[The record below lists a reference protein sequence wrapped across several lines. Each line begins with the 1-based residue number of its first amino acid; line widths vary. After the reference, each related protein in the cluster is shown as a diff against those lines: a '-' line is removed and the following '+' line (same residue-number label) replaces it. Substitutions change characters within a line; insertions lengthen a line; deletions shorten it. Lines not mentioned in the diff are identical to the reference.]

1 MSERRFIEQFE
12 DNVRLYPEKVMFQT
26 GNESITF
33 EEVEV
38 LSGRVYSYL
47 QEHGYGKEDL
57 ILINLPHGINPHV
70 VAIGVWK
77 VGAAVVFTTPDFPK
91 ERIEYIVQ
99 ECGCKLIVDS
109 TVWDEM
115 KSSTYLSSHNKTSV
129 HDIAYIVYTSGSEGT
144 PKGVIQEY
152 GKLDFIPSNL
162 IELVSN
168 IDLPSSTIMY
178 SYLPM
183 STVGTIANITMAV
196 CNPMTVDLG
205 SLEIMK
211 NLNLLNG
218 YFHEHKITL
227 AFMPPSFFAHANMD
241 SSYLKC
247 VYFASE
253 KASDIYTEKYTLV
266 NLYIQ
271 SEGYHLMRFV
281 LDKKYSN
288 TPIGIPVD
296 GSTVSLWEDD
306 HVIVGDGICG
316 ELCYKN
322 PFFRGY
328 VNGHRRTI
336 GQQESEFFHSG
347 DIAKRNED
355 GNYVILG
362 RKTDMIKINGN
373 RIEPA
378 EIEAA
383 VKRVLNLDWA
393 FAKGFVEPERSF
405 ICVYYTADI
414 NIDYAHVREE
424 LMKILPTYMIPSY
437 FVHIDSIPHLPNG
450 KVDRQAFKAPE
461 VADYIADYIPPT
473 NELEERLC
481 TSMQQVLGVERIGI
495 NDDFYLL
502 GGDSLRTIRLV
513 ALCDIEGLNVSDIYT
528 SRTPSRIAERWI
540 KKQIMNN

>member
-12 DNVRLYPEKVMFQT
+12 DNVRLYPEKVILRDQDT
-26 GNESITF
+26 CLTF
-33 EEVEV
+33 RELDE
-38 LSGRVYSYL
+38 LSGRVYAYL
-47 QEHGYGKEDL
+47 KKKGIGREDFVM
-57 ILINLPHGINPHV
+57 IVLPRSV
-70 VAIGVWK
+70 KSFVAMLGVWK
-77 VGAAVVFTTPDFPK
+77 AGAAMVLFEDDAPV
-91 ERIEYIVQ
+91 ERIDYVYRD
-99 ECGCKLIVDS
+99 CNCKMSLTMDY
-109 TVWDEM
+109 WDEIM
-115 KSSTYLSSHNKTSV
+115 QVESV
-129 HDIAYIVYTSGSEGT
+129 GGYEQTDKHDAAFALYTSGSEGM
-144 PKGVIQEY
+144 PKGILHEY
-152 GKLDFIPSNL
+152 GKLEL
-162 IELVSN
+162 IIESLLVNGEKILKSS
-168 IDLPSSTIMY
+168 DRLGLP
-178 SYLPM
+178 LPM
-183 STVGTIANITMAV
+183 SSASCLVLMIVSLAECTYVDVFPLHLFKDIHGLENRINTERITMTGIVPSMIMQSRLNA
-196 CNPMTVDLG
+196 PTLRTLITGTEG
-205 SLEIMK
+205 SHGVYLEEYSI
-211 NLNLLNG
+211 
-218 YFHEHKITL
+218 
-227 AFMPPSFFAHANMD
+227 
-241 SSYLKC
+241 
-247 VYFASE
+247 
-253 KASDIYTEKYTLV
+253 V
-266 NLYIQ
+266 NTYGQ
-271 SEGYHLMRFV
+271 SESLITPLTFII
-281 LDKKYSN
+281 DKLYDN
-288 TPIGIPVD
+288 TPAGKP
-296 GSTVSLWEDD
+296 T
-306 HVIVGDGICG
+306 GDYGLQILDEEGTCVKVG
-316 ELCYKN
+316 ELCY
-322 PFFRGY
+322 PTPYTRGY
-328 VNGHRRTI
+328 INLPEQTAEVFRNGL
-336 GQQESEFFHSG
+336 FHTG
-347 DIAKRNED
+347 DIARINED

-481 TSMQQVLGVERIGI
+481 QAMQQVLGVERIGI

-540 KKQIMNN
+540 KKQIIKN